1 VTNQKERTVNQQ
13 ERIRRQHPT
22 TVNLAVIS
30 AAIAALF
37 AVFTLLVPPGV
48 SAQGGQFRVGILPF
62 ADNTGSNSGDVAD
75 SVSHAVQTQ
84 IAQSTKLMG
93 VVLTLDSSV
102 SPNGLDPAKAVA
114 IGQAQNVDVVLIG
127 TIVEADSQQSS
138 SSANLPSFGG
148 ISLGGNKTS
157 VKATVTLQADLYST
171 STGQKIGSFQQ
182 TGNASQSKIGSDVS
196 TGLGDISTG
205 GADFDNSA
213 IGKAFH
219 AAVVALVKQV
229 NGEQGQMTHYSAAA
243 AAPVQAAAPA
253 PAATPAATPSEAGPA
268 APAADSGAITAYQNY
283 DFTPGDT
290 IIFADDFSTSQEG
303 EFPDRWELISGQG
316 VMNTTKGFPSF
327 LLTDGNYVRVNPR
340 VTNKSYLTDQ
350 FTVELDTVAVP
361 NAYGLNIFFETASG
375 DEGILNLTSNDVD
388 WKGADDYSL
397 SANLPSSMNG
407 DAYTNKWHHIAV
419 AVNKTQMKV
428 YVDQFRVL
436 VIPDMHTVPISL
448 EVGGIGSQD
457 APLVFT
463 NVRIASGGGM
473 NMIGQTFTDAKIVTH
488 GINFDVDKAT
498 IRPESMGTLNQIKR
512 ILTQNPG
519 LKFEIDGH
527 TDNSGTAAHN
537 LTLSQQRADAVKAE
551 LVQMGIDASRL
562 TTKGFG
568 DTKPIADNSTPDG
581 KANNRR
587 VEFVRIN

>member
-1 VTNQKERTVNQQ
+1 
-13 ERIRRQHPT
+13 
-22 TVNLAVIS
+22 
-30 AAIAALF
+30 
-37 AVFTLLVPPGV
+37 
-48 SAQGGQFRVGILPF
+48 
-62 ADNTGSNSGDVAD
+62 
-75 SVSHAVQTQ
+75 
-84 IAQSTKLMG
+84 M
-93 VVLTLDSSV
+93 
-102 SPNGLDPAKAVA
+102 
-114 IGQAQNVDVVLIG
+114 DVVLIG
-127 TIVEADSQQSS
+127 TIIEADSQQSS

-148 ISLGGNKTS
+148 ISLGGSKTS

-171 STGQKIGSFQQ
+171 STGQKIDSFQQ

-196 TGLGDISTG
+196 TGLGSISTG

-219 AAVVALVKQV
+219 TAVIALVKQI
-229 NGEQGQMTHYSAAA
+229 NSDQGQMAHYTPAA
-243 AAPVQAAAPA
+243 AAPASAAPAQAGA
-253 PAATPAATPSEAGPA
+253 PAATADQASSA
-268 APAADSGAITAYQNY
+268 APAADSTVIKAYQNY
-283 DFTPGDT
+283 DFTPGNT
-290 IIFADDFSTSQEG
+290 ILFADDFSTTQEG

-350 FTVELDTVAVP
+350 FTVELDTIMVP
-361 NAYGLNIFFETASG
+361 NAYGLNLFFETASG
-375 DEGILNLTSNDVD
+375 DEGILNLTANDVD
-388 WKGADDYSL
+388 WKGADDSSL
-397 SANLPSSMNG
+397 SANLPSSING

-428 YVDQFRVL
+428 YVDQYRVF
-436 VIPDMHTVPISL
+436 VIPDMHTVPVSL
-448 EVGGIGSQD
+448 EVGGIGNQD
-457 APLVFT
+457 SPLVFT

-473 NMIGQTFTDAKIVTH
+473 NMIGQTFTDTKIVTH

-498 IRPESMGTLNQIKR
+498 IRPESMGTLNQIVR
-512 ILTQNPG
+512 VLTQNPG

-527 TDNSGTAAHN
+527 TDNSGTPAHN
-537 LTLSQQRADAVKAE
+537 LTLSQQRADAVKAQ

-587 VEFVRIN
+587 VEFVTIK

>member
-1 VTNQKERTVNQQ
+1 MNQQ
-13 ERIRRQHPT
+13 KRTFKRHST
-22 TVNLAVIS
+22 ASALAF
-30 AAIAALF
+30 IAASF
-37 AVFTLLVPPGV
+37 AALTLLAPVKM
-48 SAQGGQFRVGILPF
+48 SAQSGPIKVGVLPF
-62 ADNTGSNSGDVAD
+62 ADNTGSNSADVAAG
-75 SVSHAVQTQ
+75 VSRAVQAE
-84 IAQSTKLMG
+84 IAHSTKLMG
-93 VVLTLDSSV
+93 VVLTLDSGV
-102 SPNGLDPAKAVA
+102 DPNGLTQDQA
-114 IGQAQNVDVVLIG
+114 IAAGRARGVDVVLVG
-127 TIVEADSQQSS
+127 TIVEADTQQSS

-148 ISLGGNKTS
+148 ISLGGNKQTT
-157 VKATVTLQADLYST
+157 KATVTLQADLYNT
-171 STGQKIGSFQQ
+171 SSGQKIDTISG
-182 TGNASQSKIGSDVS
+182 TGNASQSKVGSDVS

-205 GADFDNSA
+205 GANFDNSA
-213 IGKAFH
+213 TGKAFH
-219 AAVVALVKQV
+219 SAVSDLVKKM
-229 NGEQGQMTHYSAAA
+229 NGEQAQMTHYTPGSSGSTTAAA
-243 AAPVQAAAPA
+243 G
-253 PAATPAATPSEAGPA
+253 ATPAATPDQAGGG
-268 APAADSGAITAYQNY
+268 APAAGTTAPTAPASVQITAYQNY

-290 IIFADDFSTSQEG
+290 ILFADDFSGAQEG

-340 VTNKSYLTDQ
+340 MTNKSYLGDQ
-350 FTVELDTVAVP
+350 YTVELDTLMVP
-361 NAYGLNIFFETASG
+361 NAYGLNLFFEVDGG
-375 DEGILNLTSNDVD
+375 DEATLNMSANDVSIS
-388 WKGADDYSL
+388 GSNVPSL
-397 SANLPSSMNG
+397 SANLPAAIGG
-407 DAYTNKWHHIAV
+407 DQYQNQWHHIAV
-419 AVNKTQMKV
+419 AYKKPQMKV
-428 YVDQFRVL
+428 YVDQYRVL
-436 VIPDMHTVPISL
+436 VIPDIKVVPVSL

-463 NVRIASGGGM
+463 NVRVASGGGM
-473 NMIGQTFTDAKIVTH
+473 NMIGSTFTDAKIVTH

-498 IRPESMGTLNQIKR
+498 LRPESMGTLNQIKR

-537 LTLSQQRADAVKAE
+537 LTLSQQRADAVKAQ

>member
-1 VTNQKERTVNQQ
+1 MTVTNQQGC
-13 ERIRRQHPT
+13 IRRQQLTPT
-22 TVNLAVIS
+22 T
-30 AAIAALF
+30 IAMMTALF
-37 AVFTLLVPPGV
+37 AALTLLMPMKAG
-48 SAQGGQFRVGILPF
+48 AQNGQFKVGVLPF
-62 ADNTGSNSGDVAD
+62 ADSTGSNSADVAS

-84 IAQSTKLMG
+84 MVQSTKLMG
-93 VVLTLDSSV
+93 VVLTLDSGLD
-102 SPNGLDPAKAVA
+102 PNTLDPAKAVA
-114 IGQAQNVDVVLIG
+114 IGQAQGVDVVLVG

-148 ISLGGNKTS
+148 ISLGGHKTS

-171 STGQKIGSFQQ
+171 SNGQKIDSIRQ
-182 TGNASQSKIGSDVS
+182 TGNASESKVGSDVS
-196 TGLGDISTG
+196 TGLGGISSG

-213 IGKAFH
+213 IGKAFN
-219 AAVVALVKQV
+219 AAVSGLVKQI
-229 NGEQGQMTHYSAAA
+229 NTEQGQMTHFTPPASASAAPAA
-243 AAPVQAAAPA
+243 AAPSTAPGASAAP
-253 PAATPAATPSEAGPA
+253 SGV
-268 APAADSGAITAYQNY
+268 PAADSTAITAYQNY

-290 IIFADDFSTSQEG
+290 ILFADDFSGAQEG
-303 EFPDRWELISGQG
+303 EFPDRWELINGQG

-327 LLTDGNYVRVNPR
+327 LLTDGNYVRVSPR

-350 FTVELDTVAVP
+350 FTVEVDTFMVP
-361 NAYGLNIFFETASG
+361 NAYGLNLFFETASG
-375 DEGILNLTSNDVD
+375 DEGILDFSNNDVS

-397 SANLPSSMNG
+397 STNLPTAMAG
-407 DAYTNKWHHIAV
+407 DAFINKWHHIAV

-428 YVDQFRVL
+428 YVDQYRVF
-436 VIPDMHTVPISL
+436 VIPDMHTVPISMQ
-448 EVGGIGSQD
+448 VGGIGSQD

-498 IRPESMGTLNQIKR
+498 IKPESMGTLNQIKR
-512 ILTQNPG
+512 ILTQNPT

-537 LTLSQQRADAVKAE
+537 LTLSQQRADAVKAQ

>member
-1 VTNQKERTVNQQ
+1 MIV
-13 ERIRRQHPT
+13 
-22 TVNLAVIS
+22 AV
-30 AAIAALF
+30 F
-37 AVFTLLVPPGV
+37 AVLTQLPLKV
-48 SAQGGQFRVGILPF
+48 SAQGGQFRVGVLPF
-62 ADNTGSNSGDVAD
+62 ADNTGSNSGDVAG

-93 VVLTLDSSV
+93 VVLTLDPSL

-114 IGQAQNVDVVLIG
+114 IGQAQGVDVVLIG
-127 TIVEADSQQSS
+127 TIIEADTQQSS

-148 ISLGGNKTS
+148 ISLGGNKTT

-171 STGQKIGSFQQ
+171 STGQKIDSFQQ

-205 GADFDNSA
+205 GSGFDNSA

-219 AAVVALVKQV
+219 AAVTALVKQL
-229 NGEQGQMTHYSAAA
+229 NGEQGQMTHYT
-243 AAPVQAAAPA
+243 AAPAAPAVAAPAQAAAPA
-253 PAATPAATPSEAGPA
+253 AAAGQGDST
-268 APAADSGAITAYQNY
+268 APAADSTAADSTVIKAYQNY

-290 IIFADDFSTSQEG
+290 ILFADDFSAAQEG
-303 EFPDRWELISGQG
+303 EFPDRWALISGQG

-327 LLTDGNYVRVNPR
+327 LLTDGNYVRVSPR
-340 VTNKSYLTDQ
+340 VTNKKYLGDQ
-350 FTVELDTVAVP
+350 FTVELDTIMVP
-361 NAYGLNIFFETASG
+361 NAYGLNIFFETDGGNEA
-375 DEGILNLTSNDVD
+375 ILNVTANDLD
-388 WKGADDYSL
+388 WKGADDYTL
-397 SANLPSSMNG
+397 SANLPTTMNG
-407 DAYTNKWHHIAV
+407 NAYINKWHHIAV

-428 YVDQFRVL
+428 YVDQYRVL
-436 VIPDMHTVPISL
+436 VIPDMHTVPVSL

-457 APLVFT
+457 SPLVFA

-498 IRPESMGTLNQIKR
+498 IKPESMGTLNQIKR

-551 LVQMGIDASRL
+551 LVQLGVDASRL

>member
-1 VTNQKERTVNQQ
+1 VKNLPASTRGQQ
-13 ERIRRQHPT
+13 PKLTILT
-22 TVNLAVIS
+22 LITALLAV
-30 AAIAALF
+30 L
-37 AVFTLLVPPGV
+37 TLLLPLKLN
-48 SAQGGQFRVGILPF
+48 AQGSQFKVGVLPF
-62 ADNTGSNSGDVAD
+62 ADNTGSNSGDVAGD
-75 SVSHAVQTQ
+75 VSRAVQAEIAHSTQ
-84 IAQSTKLMG
+84 LMG
-93 VVLTLDSSV
+93 VVLTLDSGLD
-102 SPNGLDPAKAVA
+102 PNNLDPAKAVA
-114 IGQAQNVDVVLIG
+114 IGQARGVDVVLIG
-127 TIVEADSQQSS
+127 TIIEADSQQSS

-148 ISLGGNKTS
+148 ISLGGNKQS

-171 STGQKIGSFQQ
+171 STGQKIDSFQQ

-196 TGLGDISTG
+196 TGLGSISSG

-219 AAVVALVKQV
+219 AAVTALVKQLK
-229 NGEQGQMTHYSAAA
+229 GDQGQMAHYAPASVAPASAAPA
-243 AAPVQAAAPA
+243 QAAAPA
-253 PAATPAATPSEAGPA
+253 ATAGQASSA
-268 APAADSGAITAYQNY
+268 APAADSTVITAYQNY

-290 IIFADDFSTSQEG
+290 ILFADDFSTAQQG
-303 EFPDRWELISGQG
+303 EFPDRWELVSGQG

-327 LLTDGNYVRVNPR
+327 LLTDGNYVRVSPR
-340 VTNKSYLTDQ
+340 VTNKNYLGDQ
-350 FTVELDTVAVP
+350 FTVELDTIMVP

-375 DEGILNLTSNDVD
+375 DEAILNLTANDVD
-388 WKGADDYSL
+388 WKGADDYTL
-397 SANLPSSMNG
+397 SANLPSTMNG
-407 DAYTNKWHHIAV
+407 DTYINQWHHIAV

-428 YVDQFRVL
+428 YVDQYRVL
-436 VIPDMHTVPISL
+436 VIPDMHTVPVSL
-448 EVGGIGSQD
+448 QVGGIGSQD

-473 NMIGQTFTDAKIVTH
+473 NMIGQTFTDTKIVTH

-498 IRPESMGTLNQIKR
+498 LRPESMGTLNQIKL
-512 ILTQNPG
+512 ILTQNPD

-537 LTLSQQRADAVKAE
+537 LTRSQQRADAVKAQ

-587 VEFVRIN
+587 VEFVRIK

>member
-1 VTNQKERTVNQQ
+1 MTNHQ
-13 ERIRRQHPT
+13 ERIRRQQPT
-22 TVNLAVIS
+22 TFTL
-30 AAIAALF
+30 AAITALF
-37 AVFTLLVPPGV
+37 AVLTLLLPLRV
-48 SAQGGQFRVGILPF
+48 SAQSGQFKIGVLPF

-84 IAQSTKLMG
+84 IAQSTKLIG
-93 VVLTLDSSV
+93 VVLTLDPGL

-114 IGQAQNVDVVLIG
+114 VGQAQGVDVVLIG
-127 TIVEADSQQSS
+127 TIIEADSQQSS

-148 ISLGGNKTS
+148 ISLGGSKTS

-171 STGQKIGSFQQ
+171 TTGQKIDSFQQ

-196 TGLGDISTG
+196 TGLGSISSD
-205 GADFDNSA
+205 GADFNNSA

-219 AAVVALVKQV
+219 TAVIALVKQI
-229 NGEQGQMTHYSAAA
+229 NTDQGQMAHYTPAPAASAAA
-243 AAPVQAAAPA
+243 APAQAAAT
-253 PAATPAATPSEAGPA
+253 AATASQAGPV
-268 APAADSGAITAYQNY
+268 APAADSTVIKAYQNY
-283 DFTPGDT
+283 DFTPGNT
-290 IIFADDFSTSQEG
+290 ILFADDFSAVQEG
-303 EFPDRWELISGQG
+303 EFPDRWALISGQG

-350 FTVELDTVAVP
+350 FTVELDTIMVP
-361 NAYGLNIFFETASG
+361 NAYGLNLFFETASG
-375 DEGILNLTSNDVD
+375 DEGILNLTANDVD
-388 WKGADDYSL
+388 WKGADDSSL
-397 SANLPSSMNG
+397 SANLPSSING

-428 YVDQFRVL
+428 YVDQYRVF
-436 VIPDMHTVPISL
+436 VIPDMHTVPVSL

-457 APLVFT
+457 SPLVFT

-473 NMIGQTFTDAKIVTH
+473 NMIGQTFTDTKIVTH

-498 IRPESMGTLNQIKR
+498 IRPESMGTLNQIVR
-512 ILTQNPG
+512 VLTQNPG

-527 TDNSGTAAHN
+527 TDNSGTVAHN
-537 LTLSQQRADAVKAE
+537 LTLSQQRADAVKAQ

-587 VEFVRIN
+587 VEFVRVN

>member
-1 VTNQKERTVNQQ
+1 MTKPQERTVTKPQ
-13 ERIRRQHPT
+13 ERICRQQPT
-22 TVNLAVIS
+22 AATL
-30 AAIAALF
+30 AAITAVF
-37 AVFTLLVPPGV
+37 AVLTLLLPLTA
-48 SAQGGQFRVGILPF
+48 SAQGGQFRVGVLPF

-93 VVLTLDSSV
+93 VVLTLDSGL

-114 IGQAQNVDVVLIG
+114 IGQAQGVDVVLIG
-127 TIVEADSQQSS
+127 TIVEADAQQSS

-171 STGQKIGSFQQ
+171 STGQKIDSFQQ

-196 TGLGDISTG
+196 TGLGSISSG
-205 GADFDNSA
+205 GVDFDNST

-219 AAVVALVKQV
+219 AAVTSLVKQI
-229 NGEQGQMTHYSAAA
+229 NSEQGRMTHFTAAPAAPASAAPA
-243 AAPVQAAAPA
+243 QAAAPA
-253 PAATPAATPSEAGPA
+253 ATADQASSA
-268 APAADSGAITAYQNY
+268 APAAASTAITAYQNY

-290 IIFADDFSTSQEG
+290 ILFADDFSTTQEG
-303 EFPDRWELISGQG
+303 EFPDRWELVSGQG
-316 VMNTTKGFPSF
+316 VMNTTRGFPSF

-340 VTNKSYLTDQ
+340 VTNKSYLGDQ
-350 FTVELDTVAVP
+350 FTVELDTLMVP

-375 DEGILNLTSNDVD
+375 DEGILNFSANDVN

-397 SANLPSSMNG
+397 SANLPSAMAG
-407 DAYTNKWHHIAV
+407 DAFANKWHHIAV

-428 YVDQFRVL
+428 YVDQYRVL
-436 VIPDMHTVPISL
+436 VIPDMHTVPVSL

-498 IRPESMGTLNQIKR
+498 ITPESMGTLNQIKR

-537 LTLSQQRADAVKAE
+537 LTLSQQRAEAVKAQ

>member
-1 VTNQKERTVNQQ
+1 MNQE
-13 ERIRRQHPT
+13 ECIRRQQPT
-22 TVNLAVIS
+22 PTSLTLIT
-30 AAIAALF
+30 ALF
-37 AVFTLLVPPGV
+37 AVLTLLLPLEL
-48 SAQGGQFRVGILPF
+48 SAQGSQFKVGILPF

-84 IAQSTKLMG
+84 MVQSTKLMG
-93 VVLTLDSSV
+93 VVLALDAGL
-102 SPNGLDPAKAVA
+102 SPNGLDPGKAIS
-114 IGQAQNVDVVLIG
+114 IGQAQGVDVVLIG

-148 ISLGGNKTS
+148 ISLGGSKTT

-171 STGQKIGSFQQ
+171 STGQKIDSIQQ

-196 TGLGDISTG
+196 TGLGGISTG

-219 AAVVALVKQV
+219 SAVTALVKQI
-229 NGEQGQMTHYSAAA
+229 NSEQGQMTRFTPGGTPTAAA
-243 AAPVQAAAPA
+243 ATPPPGAAPAAAPSQA
-253 PAATPAATPSEAGPA
+253 SPAAPGSSATPSA
-268 APAADSGAITAYQNY
+268 APAADSTAIKAYQNY

-290 IIFADDFSTSQEG
+290 ILFADDFSTTQEG

-327 LLTDGNYVRVNPR
+327 LLTDGNYAKVSPR
-340 VTNKSYLTDQ
+340 ITNKSYLGDQ
-350 FTVELDTVAVP
+350 YTVEFDMLPVP
-361 NAYGLNIFFETASG
+361 GAYGLTLFLETDG
-375 DEGILNLTSNDVD
+375 DEAYINFTTGEVD
-388 WKGADDYSL
+388 YKGVDAGYSL
-397 SANLPSSMNG
+397 SANLPSAIAG
-407 DAYTNKWHHIAV
+407 DPFANQWHHIAI
-419 AVNKTQMKV
+419 AVKKPQMKV
-428 YVDQFRVL
+428 YVDQYRVL
-436 VIPDMHTVPISL
+436 VVPDMHAVPVSL
-448 EVGGIGSQD
+448 LLGGIASQD
-457 APLVFT
+457 GPLVFT
-463 NVRIASGGGM
+463 NVRIANGGGM

-498 IRPESMGTLNQIKR
+498 IQPESMGTLNQIVR
-512 ILTQNPG
+512 ILKQNPG

-537 LTLSQQRADAVKAE
+537 LTLSQQRADAVKAQ

>member
-1 VTNQKERTVNQQ
+1 MNQE
-13 ERIRRQHPT
+13 ECIRRQQPT
-22 TVNLAVIS
+22 PTSLTLIT
-30 AAIAALF
+30 ALF
-37 AVFTLLVPPGV
+37 AVLTLLLPLEL
-48 SAQGGQFRVGILPF
+48 SAQGSQFKVGILPF

-84 IAQSTKLMG
+84 MVQSTKLMG
-93 VVLTLDSSV
+93 VVLALDAGL
-102 SPNGLDPAKAVA
+102 SPNGLDPGKAIS
-114 IGQAQNVDVVLIG
+114 IGQAQGVDVVLIG

-148 ISLGGNKTS
+148 ISLGGSKTT

-171 STGQKIGSFQQ
+171 STGQKIDSIQQ

-196 TGLGDISTG
+196 TGLGGISTG

-219 AAVVALVKQV
+219 SAVTALVKQI
-229 NGEQGQMTHYSAAA
+229 NSEQGQMTRFTPGGTPTAAA
-243 AAPVQAAAPA
+243 ATPPPGAAPAAAPSQA
-253 PAATPAATPSEAGPA
+253 SPAAPGSSATPSA
-268 APAADSGAITAYQNY
+268 APAADSTAIKAYQNY

-290 IIFADDFSTSQEG
+290 ILFADDFSTTQEG

-327 LLTDGNYVRVNPR
+327 LLTDGNYAKVSPR
-340 VTNKSYLTDQ
+340 ITNKSYLGDQ
-350 FTVELDTVAVP
+350 YTVEFDMLPVP
-361 NAYGLNIFFETASG
+361 GAYGLTLFLETDG
-375 DEGILNLTSNDVD
+375 DEAYINFTTGEVD
-388 WKGADDYSL
+388 YKGVDAGYSL
-397 SANLPSSMNG
+397 SANLPSAIAG
-407 DAYTNKWHHIAV
+407 DPFANQWHHIAI
-419 AVNKTQMKV
+419 AVKKPQMKV
-428 YVDQFRVL
+428 YVDQYRVL
-436 VIPDMHTVPISL
+436 VVPDMHAVPVSL
-448 EVGGIGSQD
+448 LLGGIASQD
-457 APLVFT
+457 GPLVFT
-463 NVRIASGGGM
+463 NVRIANGGGM

-498 IRPESMGTLNQIKR
+498 IQPESMGTLNQIVR
-512 ILTQNPG
+512 ILKQNPG

-537 LTLSQQRADAVKAE
+537 LTLSQQRADAVKAQ
-551 LVQMGIDASRL
+551 LVQMGVDASRL

-587 VEFVRIN
+587 VEFVRID

>member
-1 VTNQKERTVNQQ
+1 MTNQQGC
-13 ERIRRQHPT
+13 IRRQQPTPT
-22 TVNLAVIS
+22 TLTL
-30 AAIAALF
+30 IAALF
-37 AVFTLLVPPGV
+37 AVLTLLLPLRM
-48 SAQGGQFRVGILPF
+48 SAQGGQLKVGILPF

-84 IAQSTKLMG
+84 MVQSTKLMG
-93 VVLTLDSSV
+93 VVLTLDAGL
-102 SPNGLDPAKAVA
+102 SPNGLDPGKAIA
-114 IGQAQNVDVVLIG
+114 IGRAQGVDVVLIG
-127 TIVEADSQQSS
+127 TIIEADSQQSS
-138 SSANLPSFGG
+138 SSTSLPSFGG
-148 ISLGGNKTS
+148 ISLGGSKQTT
-157 VKATVTLQADLYST
+157 KATVILQADLYNT
-171 STGQKIGSFQQ
+171 SNGQKIGSISQ
-182 TGNASQSKIGSDVS
+182 TGNASQSKVGSDVS
-196 TGLGDISTG
+196 TGLGSINSG

-213 IGKAFH
+213 MGKAFH
-219 AAVVALVKQV
+219 AAVSALVKQV
-229 NGEQGQMTHYSAAA
+229 NSEQGQMTHFTQGGSPTTAA
-243 AAPVQAAAPA
+243 AAPPPGAALDASA
-253 PAATPAATPSEAGPA
+253 NQAGPA
-268 APAADSGAITAYQNY
+268 APASGATPSAAPAADSAAITAYQNY

-290 IIFADDFSTSQEG
+290 ILFADDFSTTQEG
-303 EFPDRWELISGQG
+303 EFPDRWNLVSGQG

-327 LLTDGNYVRVNPR
+327 LLTDGNYVRVSPR
-340 VTNKSYLTDQ
+340 VTNKSYLGDQ
-350 FTVELDTVAVP
+350 FTVELDMLMVP
-361 NAYGLNIFFETASG
+361 NAYGLNIFFETGSG
-375 DEGILNLTSNDVD
+375 DEAILNITANDVD

-397 SANLPSSMNG
+397 SANLPSAIKG
-407 DAYTNKWHHIAV
+407 DSFTNQWHHIAV

-428 YVDQFRVL
+428 YVDQYRVL
-436 VIPDMHTVPISL
+436 VIPDMHTVPVSL
-448 EVGGIGSQD
+448 QVGGIGSQD

-498 IRPESMGTLNQIKR
+498 ITPASMGTLNQIKR

-537 LTLSQQRADAVKAE
+537 VTLSQQRADAVKAQ

>member
-1 VTNQKERTVNQQ
+1 MTNQQ
-13 ERIRRQHPT
+13 ERIRSQQPT
-22 TVNLAVIS
+22 TVTL
-30 AAIAALF
+30 AAITAVF
-37 AVFTLLVPPGV
+37 AVLTLLLPLRV
-48 SAQGGQFRVGILPF
+48 SAQGGQFKIGVLPF

-84 IAQSTKLMG
+84 IVQSTKLMG
-93 VVLTLDSSV
+93 VVLTLDSGL

-114 IGQAQNVDVVLIG
+114 IGQAQGVDVVLIG
-127 TIVEADSQQSS
+127 TIIEADSQQSS

-148 ISLGGNKTS
+148 ISLGGSKTS

-171 STGQKIGSFQQ
+171 STGQKIDSFQQ

-196 TGLGDISTG
+196 TGLGSISTD
-205 GADFDNSA
+205 GADFNNSA

-219 AAVVALVKQV
+219 TAVIALVKQI
-229 NGEQGQMTHYSAAA
+229 NSDQGQMAHFTPAAAAPAAA
-243 AAPVQAAAPA
+243 AAPV
-253 PAATPAATPSEAGPA
+253 ATASQAGPA
-268 APAADSGAITAYQNY
+268 APAADTTVIKAYQNY

-290 IIFADDFSTSQEG
+290 ILFADDFSTTQEG
-303 EFPDRWELISGQG
+303 EFPDRWALISGQG
-316 VMNTTKGFPSF
+316 VMNTTRGFPSF

-350 FTVELDTVAVP
+350 FTVELDTVMVP
-361 NAYGLNIFFETASG
+361 NAYGLNIFFETGG
-375 DEGILNLTSNDVD
+375 DGGEGILNVTANDLD
-388 WKGADDYSL
+388 WKGADDYTL
-397 SANLPSSMNG
+397 SANLPSAMSG
-407 DAYTNKWHHIAV
+407 DAYLNKWHHVAI

-428 YVDQFRVL
+428 YVDQYRVL
-436 VIPDMHTVPISL
+436 VIPDMHTVPVSL
-448 EVGGIGSQD
+448 EVGGIGNQD
-457 APLVFT
+457 SPLVFT

-512 ILTQNPG
+512 VLTQNPG

-527 TDNSGTAAHN
+527 TDNSGTPAHN
-537 LTLSQQRADAVKAE
+537 LTLSQQRADAVKAQ

-587 VEFVRIN
+587 VEFVTIK